1 MVLIASIYIFT
12 STIFKNAIPAIPV
25 LILYMI
31 FSNLGSVGDDGIY
44 GYHLKPMSLYVR
56 FANLFY
62 ENKITKYIIF
72 NQSGLIILSVAL
84 VSATV
89 VLWNKRRM

>member
-1 MVLIASIYIFT
+1 
-12 STIFKNAIPAIPV
+12 
-25 LILYMI
+25 
-31 FSNLGSVGDDGIY
+31 
-44 GYHLKPMSLYVR
+44 MSLYVR